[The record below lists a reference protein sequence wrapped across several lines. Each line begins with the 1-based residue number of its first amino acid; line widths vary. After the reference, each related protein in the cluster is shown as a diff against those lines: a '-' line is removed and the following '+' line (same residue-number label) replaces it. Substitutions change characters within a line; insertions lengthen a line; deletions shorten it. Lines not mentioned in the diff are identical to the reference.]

1 MPKPLLTDEIIE
13 KAKREREQL
22 ERNLQREMKEDETL
36 AEKYIKIEQKLSKH
50 AVYKSRRIENVK
62 QRERNKKVNKWLWIV
77 VLIVVVLG
85 VLFFW
90 YYFL

>member
-36 AEKYIKIEQKLSKH
+36 AEKYNKIEQKLSKH